1 MSLNERLRSYRI
13 FNNLTINQ
21 LAERLNMN
29 PIDIGNIEDGKKEI
43 CYDLL
48 VNLSIIYN
56 VSIDDLKNKDPR
68 DKKEYSSKDK
78 EFNFQFNNFNVEIN
92 KKHDSDRKIKKKND
106 FIKAVINACSYLLVL
121 IAYLIISLVSKDWN
135 LYWTLFFIP
144 GIIDSIFECIIY
156 KKVSR
161 FNITFTVLFA
171 YLFTNMYFVKIG
183 QPVWSTP
190 NWALFF
196 AIPLFYIIVCPI
208 ESKWIAYKEEI

>member
-1 MSLNERLRSYRI
+1 MPLNERLRNYRI
-13 FNNLTINQ
+13 YNNLTINQ

-29 PIDIGNIEDGKKEI
+29 PFDIEEIEDGKKEI
-43 CYDLL
+43 TQDLL

-56 VSIDDLKNKDPR
+56 ISIDDLKNKNPR

-78 EFNFQFNNFNVEIN
+78 EFNFQFNNINVEIN
-92 KKHDSDRKIKKKND
+92 KKQVSERKIKKKND
-106 FIKAVINACSYLLVL
+106 FIKAVINGCSYVLVL
-121 IAYLIISLVSKDWN
+121 IAYLIISLVNKDWN

-156 KKVSR
+156 KQFSR
-161 FNITFTVLFA
+161 FNITFTVLFI

-183 QPVWSTP
+183 QPIWDRP

-208 ESKWIAYKEEI
+208 ESKWIAYKEEF